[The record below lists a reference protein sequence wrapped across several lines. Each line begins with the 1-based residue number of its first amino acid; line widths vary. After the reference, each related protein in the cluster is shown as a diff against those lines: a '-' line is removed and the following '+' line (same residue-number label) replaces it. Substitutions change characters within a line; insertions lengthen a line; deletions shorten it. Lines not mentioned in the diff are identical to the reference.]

1 MFKSFWFLNILLS
14 VFSKVA
20 SRDAIEETLMPPKL
34 LQVQKLIDMFLS
46 NSLFVVY
53 EVTVSCVPFF
63 AKSEYPDLHIYCQ
76 FA

>member
-14 VFSKVA
+14 VFSEVLA

-46 NSLFVVY
+46 ISLFLC
-53 EVTVSCVPFF
+53 SDSQLC
-63 AKSEYPDLHIYCQ
+63 SILCQ
-76 FA
+76 I

>member
-46 NSLFVVY
+46 NLCFYV
-53 EVTVSCVPFF
+53 VTVSCVPFF